1 MSDIQRA
8 PKALSKSA
16 SPATGVFSVR
26 GASNSG
32 RPAANAFSGF
42 SSEPKKTS
50 WDELSRERDPDG
62 ETKNYSV
69 PPELIELARANRKG
83 RGQVGTLTPLAPK
96 PAQDVVVVVP
106 PASPLA
112 LDLQLSSSA
121 EPESALQA
129 PSVPIPL
136 DGSSH
141 DPESARTAIQGKG
154 NLELALAA
162 PASTPAPVSAP
173 SPSPSPLPEMM
184 RTELAADASDSEVDP
199 SESASVRPSSRRSS
213 RRPRRSLR
221 IAMPAD
227 TAAAARAAA
236 SAPTPPQ
243 HTYLA
248 YATGA
253 VLIGGYVA
261 LCYYANALLAG
272 VP

>member
-8 PKALSKSA
+8 SKALSKSA

-112 LDLQLSSSA
+112 LDLLLSSSA

-141 DPESARTAIQGKG
+141 DPESARTSIQGKG

-162 PASTPAPVSAP
+162 PASAAAPVSAP
-173 SPSPSPLPEMM
+173 SPSPLPETM

-221 IAMPAD
+221 IAMPTD

-236 SAPTPPQ
+236 SAPTPPL

>member
-1 MSDIQRA
+1 MSDSQRA
-8 PKALSKSA
+8 SKALSKPA

-26 GASNSG
+26 SASSSG

-42 SSEPKKTS
+42 SSEPKKAS

-106 PASPLA
+106 PTSPLA
-112 LDLQLSSSA
+112 LDLQPSIA

-136 DGSSH
+136 DASSH
-141 DPESARTAIQGKG
+141 DPDSARTAIQGKG

-162 PASTPAPVSAP
+162 AAP
-173 SPSPSPLPEMM
+173 SPLAMM
-184 RTELAADASDSEVDP
+184 MDSELAAACDSEVDS
-199 SESASVRPSSRRSS
+199 SESASVRASSRRSS

-236 SAPTPPQ
+236 SAPPPR

-261 LCYYANALLAG
+261 LCYYANALLA
-272 VP
+272 VAP

>member
-8 PKALSKSA
+8 SKARSQSA
-16 SPATGVFSVR
+16 SPATGVFSVA
-26 GASNSG
+26 GASSSG
-32 RPAANAFSGF
+32 RTANPFSGF
-42 SSEPKKTS
+42 STEPKRAS
-50 WDELSRERDPDG
+50 WDELSRDPDG

-69 PPELIELARANRKG
+69 PPELIALARANQKE

-96 PAQDVVVVVP
+96 PARDVVVAVP
-106 PASPLA
+106 PVPPLA
-112 LDLQLSSSA
+112 LELLLSSSP
-121 EPESALQA
+121 EPESALSA
-129 PSVPIPL
+129 PSVPIAP

-141 DPESARTAIQGKG
+141 DPESERTAIQGKG

-162 PASTPAPVSAP
+162 SMP
-173 SPSPSPLPEMM
+173 SP
-184 RTELAADASDSEVDP
+184 RGDVDS
-199 SESASVRPSSRRSS
+199 SESASVRPSGRRSS

-248 YATGA
+248 YATG
-253 VLIGGYVA
+253 VVIIGGYVA
-261 LCYYANALLAG
+261 LCYYANALLSG
-272 VP
+272 LP

>member
-8 PKALSKSA
+8 SKARSKSS

-26 GASNSG
+26 GASDSG

-173 SPSPSPLPEMM
+173 SPSPLPEMM